1 MKTKN
6 LILLEAYMKTK
17 IQEAQANLKEG
28 ETLNTDELAE
38 GIFDGLKNM
47 FSKDSTVGK
56 GAANAAQGARDI
68 ANQGMDKAKAGV
80 DKVKQAGQAAVDKT
94 KQVAGDIKAD
104 YQVGNGAGEMKK
116 IAGNLAKLD
125 QKFATQKA
133 DLGQRWSAINK
144 ERAQFKQSYKAAKAQ
159 LQASLEPVYQKL
171 AQALKVDTTQA
182 GWMDTIDATLKQKN
196 LAA

>member
-17 IQEAQANLKEG
+17 IQEAQSNLKEG

-56 GAANAAQGARDI
+56 GAADAVQGARDI
-68 ANQGMDKAKAGV
+68 TNQGIDKAK
-80 DKVKQAGQAAVDKT
+80 QAGKAVVDKT
-94 KQVAGDIKAD
+94 KQVAGDIKTD

-116 IAGNLAKLD
+116 IAANMAKLD
-125 QKFATQKA
+125 SQFAQQKA

-144 ERAQFKQSYKAAKAQ
+144 ERAQFKNTYKAAKQQ
-159 LQASLEPVYQKL
+159 LQGKLEPVYQKL
-171 AQALKVDTTQA
+171 AQALKVDTTQQ
-182 GWMDTIDATLKQKN
+182 GWMDRIDATLKQKN